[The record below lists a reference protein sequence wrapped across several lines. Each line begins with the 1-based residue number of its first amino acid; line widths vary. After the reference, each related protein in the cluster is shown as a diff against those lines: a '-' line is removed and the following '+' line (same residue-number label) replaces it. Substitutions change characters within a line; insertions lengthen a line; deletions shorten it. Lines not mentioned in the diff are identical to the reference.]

1 MQLNNTN
8 KRIRWYGYAVMVL
21 LFFTVQARAQ
31 TETMISLEEAKTKV
45 RDKNRSLKLSQ
56 QDYAFAKAQYE
67 STSAVL
73 LPQIRLTNTS
83 TFTNNPLYAFGY
95 KLLQRE
101 VTNADFDP
109 VGLNDPGN
117 VENFNTRIELM
128 QPLINVDGWKE
139 RKTAHLNLQA
149 KNLQAE
155 RNNEYMELELTK
167 TYMQLQLAH
176 KAVEVMEKA
185 RETALQNQNWAK
197 NNLEQG
203 LIQEA
208 DYLNMEVRVA
218 EVEKKLQLSESNV
231 QNVSEYLAFLMGE
244 EINGTYR
251 PNKELMM
258 SEIQAQDTFSLNQER
273 KDLKAMQISVE
284 AQEQML
290 KSSKMSFIPRAN
302 AVANYEWNDK
312 TAFGFGANNYM
323 VGLQLSWDLFS
334 GYKNI
339 GKIHQQKAMME
350 KSNIQQQK
358 YMAES
363 EVELNKARR
372 QFSDARHNITLS
384 ELALKQ
390 SKEAF
395 RITSNRFKQGL
406 ERSNDLLQAETKFY
420 EKELEQAQAL
430 YNYNFTL
437 AYLKFLTR

>member
-1 MQLNNTN
+1 MQLNKTN
-8 KRIRWYGYAVMVL
+8 KRIGYGYAVMVL
-21 LFFTVQARAQ
+21 LFLTFQARAQ

-45 RDKNRSLKLSQ
+45 RDKNKSLKLSE
-56 QDYAFAKAQYE
+56 QDYALAKAQYE
-67 STSAVL
+67 STGAVL

-101 VTNADFDP
+101 VTSADFDP
-109 VGLNDPGN
+109 IGLNDPGN

-167 TYMQLQLAH
+167 TFMQLQLAH

-185 RETALQNQNWAK
+185 RETALENQKWAK
-197 NNLEQG
+197 NNLQQG

-218 EVEKKLQLSESNV
+218 EVEKKLQLSQSNV
-231 QNVSEYLAFLMGE
+231 QNVSDYLAFLMGE
-244 EINGTYR
+244 DINGTYR
-251 PNKELMM
+251 PHKELMM
-258 SEIQAQDTFSLNQER
+258 SEIQAQDTFSLNQDR

-302 AVANYEWNDK
+302 AVANYEWNDN

-323 VGLQLSWDLFS
+323 VGLQLSWDIFS

-339 GKIHQQKAMME
+339 GKVHQQKAMME

-358 YMAES
+358 YVAES
-363 EVELNKARR
+363 EVELNKAQR
-372 QFSDARHNITLS
+372 QFSDARYNISLS

-420 EKELEQAQAL
+420 EKELEQAQAI